1 MLGDL
6 DTSTLLPVNQDESQ
20 LSKQGLLSNLVSVF
34 TASCIK
40 LVNMKVRFY
49 LLNQR
54 KHLIFSSSGGNIHA
68 LV

>member
-54 KHLIFSSSGGNIHA
+54 KLLIFSSSGGNIHA